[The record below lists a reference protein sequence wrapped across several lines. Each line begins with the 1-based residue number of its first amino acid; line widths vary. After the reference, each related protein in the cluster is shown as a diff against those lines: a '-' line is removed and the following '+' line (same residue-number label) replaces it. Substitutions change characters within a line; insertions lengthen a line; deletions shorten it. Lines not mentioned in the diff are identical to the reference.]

1 VRPPPEAA
9 KLADR
14 PGLGAQRLPRSL
26 LPPPSTI
33 QDHLHQVVVT
43 AVSPRLTVLGVV
55 VPSLPKA
62 AENEA
67 RTVGR
72 PTTLLRA
79 RISTEDPE
87 GIIEATTARPEALPQ
102 TWGETYQANLAI

>member
-1 VRPPPEAA
+1 M
-9 KLADR
+9 
-14 PGLGAQRLPRSL
+14 
-26 LPPPSTI
+26 
-33 QDHLHQVVVT
+33 VT

-102 TWGETYQANLAI
+102 TWGETYQANLVSLDLNSHSRTIFFKTTIILLQAI

>member
-1 VRPPPEAA
+1 MI
-9 KLADR
+9 KSKKS
-14 PGLGAQRLPRSL
+14 RSIL
-26 LPPPSTI
+26 
-33 QDHLHQVVVT
+33 HLFIFQVVVT

-102 TWGETYQANLAI
+102 TWGETYQANLVSPNMNMT